1 MAAAPVEAPDAMK
14 SAPTKGSVAAQIG
27 RAVTFKSTPVYPA
40 TKKPAVEPTTA
51 YHFRGMRLYAFAN
64 GANCSFF
71 SDTRLSRKERN
82 AIAPKRRS
90 AQEPTES
97 GDWKLRKGKPPF
109 ARKKRYQNR
118 PGRPRSAIR
127 SGGVSRISGNAI

>member
-14 SAPTKGSVAAQIG
+14 SAPTRGSVAAQNG
-27 RAVTFKSTPVYPA
+27 RAVTFKITPVYPA
-40 TKKPAVEPTTA
+40 TKKPAMEPTTA

-64 GANCSFF
+64 SAFCSFP

-90 AQEPTES
+90 AQEPTER
-97 GDWKLRKGKPPF
+97 GDCRLM
-109 ARKKRYQNR
+109 
-118 PGRPRSAIR
+118 
-127 SGGVSRISGNAI
+127 